1 MSNVQFPHIVFTTE
15 LNTLAEYLLHLLVV
29 PAVPVYLSLSHQYWN
44 IAGGEVMCQL
54 SNPLSLPHHSKVLII
69 VLHCLFHSSHVMTQL
84 QLDSTLPQEL

>member
-54 SNPLSLPHHSKVLII
+54 SNPLSLTILKSDHSPP
-69 VLHCLFHSSHVMTQL
+69 
-84 QLDSTLPQEL
+84 LPVSLLLY